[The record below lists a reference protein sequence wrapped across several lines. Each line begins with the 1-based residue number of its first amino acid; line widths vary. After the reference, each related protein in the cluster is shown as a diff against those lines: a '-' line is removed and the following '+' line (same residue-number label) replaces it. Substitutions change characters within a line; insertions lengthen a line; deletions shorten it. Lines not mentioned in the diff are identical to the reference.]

1 MLIKRKSTFFPRKSR
16 KAALTTSKL
25 QLWCAAIVSFFLV
38 NAVDIQL
45 TPTSNQV
52 TLNIG
57 QEAQAKR
64 GGGRSGGGSF
74 RSPSR
79 SNSPSRSS
87 RSLNSDYS
95 GGGYSSRR
103 DVYIVSGGST
113 YGDYAPMPLIMFV
126 IIFLILAIAIV
137 AAIRN
142 ATNANRAIGSV
153 DRATSN
159 SETDNNIVTV
169 SKIQVGL
176 LSQARAIQTDLSEY
190 SLSAD
195 TQTPEGLA
203 QLLQEAALA
212 LLRTPENWMHV
223 SASSKTVRSR
233 EAAQA
238 IFNQL
243 SIEERSKFSAETLT
257 NVNGIRRIK
266 DNSQQDNEPGSYI
279 VVTLLIGTENDRPLF
294 GDVYSARQLQQALE
308 RIAAT
313 PPEYLTAF
321 ELLWT
326 PQSAT
331 ESLTGDELLTEYPNL
346 MQIA

>member
-1 MLIKRKSTFFPRKSR
+1 MLRKRKSMQLLS
-16 KAALTTSKL
+16 AAV
-25 QLWCAAIVSFFLV
+25 VSFFLV

-45 TPTSNQV
+45 TPNNQL

-74 RSPSR
+74 SSPSR
-79 SNSPSRSS
+79 TPSRSS

-103 DVYIVSGGST
+103 DVYIVSGGSA
-113 YGDYAPMPLIMFV
+113 YGYDAPMPLFVFV
-126 IIFLILAIAIV
+126 IIFSILAIAIIS
-137 AAIRN
+137 AIRSSINSTNSVNN
-142 ATNANRAIGSV
+142 AINSANESTG
-153 DRATSN
+153 N
-159 SETDNNIVTV
+159 SEIENNIVTV

-176 LSQARAIQTDLSEY
+176 LATARGIQTDLSEY

-195 TQTPEGLA
+195 TQTPAGLA

-212 LLRTPENWMHV
+212 LLRTQENWTHV

-233 EAAQA
+233 EAAQT
-238 IFNQL
+238 IFTQL
-243 SIEERSKFSAETLT
+243 SIGERSKFSSETLT

-294 GDVYSARQLQQALE
+294 GDVYSAKELQQALA

-313 PPEYLTAF
+313 PPEYLTVF

-331 ESLTGDELLTEYPNL
+331 ESLTGDELLTEYTNL